1 MAHAAPPRIVIEHHG
16 SPPPPPPYPP
26 NDRGGDDAET
36 TLARLVRT
44 LKFITQWADRA
55 ERPVDQR
62 KAFMARIGMSIPDS
76 DDAYKS
82 DTPNC
87 DDVTGT
93 GGTVAVTRSRHKKRQ
108 FTFNPSGIWL
118 YRWLAVVSLTVVFNT
133 YAIILRTTFTEINE
147 SVLWLWMTL
156 DYVADAI
163 YLIDIL
169 VQFRTSMFKENIIKF
184 CCIELHSC

>member
-1 MAHAAPPRIVIEHHG
+1 MERAAPPRIVIEHHG
-16 SPPPPPPYPP
+16 SPPPYPP
-26 NDRGGDDAET
+26 NGRADESDDAET
-36 TLARLVRT
+36 TFAKLVRT
-44 LKFITQWADRA
+44 LQFIRQWAGKAD
-55 ERPVDQR
+55 RPVDQR
-62 KAFMARIGMSIPDS
+62 KAFMAKIGMSIPDS
-76 DDAYKS
+76 DDAYKN

-87 DDVTGT
+87 DDVTGP
-93 GGTVAVTRSRHKKRQ
+93 GGTVAVSRSRHKKRQ

-133 YAIILRTTFTEINE
+133 YAIILRTTFTEMNE

-169 VQFRTSMFKENIIKF
+169 VQFRTSTLKREKINID
-184 CCIELHSC
+184 LLY